1 MILIVILGCLLVTSF
16 SYSSLSSISLRKTY
30 LAALPNSYQNLLQEA
45 QSRKLQ
51 QQPNNIQSSTTT
63 YASPPAMLIPPPAK
77 ISKQAWTPA
86 PEPKTV
92 RERASFKS
100 KVPFNEEMYEI
111 LRTTIEILSD
121 RIKSKAPIT
130 SEQAV
135 WLQDAVELIIADAQ
149 QYGPP
154 PRPVQTSE

>member
-1 MILIVILGCLLVTSF
+1 MILIVILGCLLVSSF
-16 SYSSLSSISLRKTY
+16 SYISPSNISLRK
-30 LAALPNSYQNLLQEA
+30 LHIGAFPNSYQNLLQEA
-45 QSRKLQ
+45 QSRKS
-51 QQPNNIQSSTTT
+51 QPNNIQSSTTT
-63 YASPPAMLIPPPAK
+63 YASPPAMLTPPPANT
-77 ISKQAWTPA
+77 SKQAWTPA

-121 RIKSKAPIT
+121 RIKSKAAIT
-130 SEQAV
+130 SEQAA

-154 PRPVQTSE
+154 PRPVRTTE